1 MEKVWDVVILGSG
14 PAGLTAAIY
23 CGRAGLETLVLTGR
37 QIGGQIALTEKLEN
51 FPGFPEGIP
60 GMELAQLLQRQ
71 AEKFGAQLRFDEAT
85 GVDLSSR
92 PFKVTTYGEEIGA
105 KALIIAT
112 GSSPQ
117 RLGVPGEEEY
127 IGRGVSFC
135 AVCDGFL
142 YQGKEVAVVGGGD
155 SAVEEAI
162 YLTRFAS
169 KVHLIHRRDRLRA
182 SRALQER
189 AFSNEKID
197 FIWSSVVQEIMG
209 DGEKATGLR
218 LKNVATGEERV
229 LEVEGVFVYVGQR
242 PNTEIFRGQ
251 LELDERGFIVTD
263 KRGRTS
269 VEGVFAAGDVQDPLH
284 RQAVIA
290 AGTGAVAA
298 MEAEKFIAE
307 LEGRAYP

>member
-1 MEKVWDVVILGSG
+1 MEKVWDVLILGSG

-37 QIGGQIALTEKLEN
+37 QVGGQIALTERLEN
-51 FPGFPEGIP
+51 FPGFPEGIS
-60 GMELAQLLQRQ
+60 GMELAQLMQRQ
-71 AEKFGAQLRFDEAT
+71 AERFGVQIRFDEAT
-85 GVDLSSR
+85 EVDLSSY
-92 PFKVTTYGEEIGA
+92 PFRVATYGEEVRS
-105 KALIIAT
+105 KALIAAT

-142 YQGKEVAVVGGGD
+142 YQGREVAVVGGGD

-169 KVHLIHRRDRLRA
+169 KVHIIHRRDRLRA
-182 SRALQER
+182 SPALQEK
-189 AFSNEKID
+189 AFSNDRID
-197 FIWSSVVQEIMG
+197 FIWNSVVQEVVG
-209 DGEKATGLR
+209 DGERVTGVK
-218 LKNVATGEERV
+218 LKNVATGKESI
-229 LEVEGVFVYVGQR
+229 LEVDGLFVYIGQR
-242 PNTEIFRGQ
+242 PNTELFRGQ

-263 KRGRTS
+263 RRCRTS

-290 AGTGAVAA
+290 AGSGAIAA
-298 MEAEKFIAE
+298 IEAEKFIAE